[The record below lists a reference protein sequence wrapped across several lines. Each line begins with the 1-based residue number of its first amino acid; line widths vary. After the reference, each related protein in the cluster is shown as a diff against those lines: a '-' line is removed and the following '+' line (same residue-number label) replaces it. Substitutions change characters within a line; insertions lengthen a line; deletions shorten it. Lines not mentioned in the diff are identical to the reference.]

1 MREIGM
7 GWISRIIA
15 VSVFAGLAVA
25 GATGGVSAK
34 TDQPVYTVVSEED
47 DFEIRD
53 YEAIVVAQYTM
64 RGSYSRAVNQGYIE
78 LERYFLGANSVPEPI
93 SRTVP
98 VMVRDDL
105 EAGWTTFFVLP
116 SSYRQSTAPAPKD
129 ARIRIIEY
137 PARRVAVVRFKGKI
151 NENAMREQVA
161 RLDAWLAS
169 RGIAH
174 RGDFLLAG
182 YEEVWKPKRM
192 RGNEIIVTL
201 K

>member
-1 MREIGM
+1 MR
-7 GWISRIIA
+7 WISRMLAASLA
-15 VSVFAGLAVA
+15 VGLAVA
-25 GATGGVSAK
+25 GMTGGVSAK
-34 TDQPVYTVVSEED
+34 PDQPAFTVVSDEG

-53 YEAIVVAQYTM
+53 YAAIVVAQYTM
-64 RGSYSRAVNQGYIE
+64 RGSYSRAVNEGYIK

-93 SRTVP
+93 ARTVP

-105 EAGWTTFFVLP
+105 EAGWTTLFVLP
-116 SSYRQSTAPAPKD
+116 GSYRQSSAPPPKD
-129 ARIRIIEY
+129 ARVRVVEL

-151 NENAMREQVA
+151 NENAMREQVQ
-161 RLDAWLAS
+161 RLDAWLAA

-182 YEEVWKPKRM
+182 YEDAWKPQSM
-192 RGNEIIVTL
+192 RGNEVIVTL